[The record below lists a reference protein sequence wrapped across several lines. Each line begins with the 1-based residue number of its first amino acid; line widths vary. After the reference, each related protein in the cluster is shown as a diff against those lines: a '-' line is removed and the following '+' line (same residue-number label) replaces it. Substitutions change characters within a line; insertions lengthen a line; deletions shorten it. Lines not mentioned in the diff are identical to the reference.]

1 MILLFPLVLIAAA
14 VLVLRGKDS
23 SRGRG
28 LRWLAAWSVAGAAM
42 TFSFLTGF
50 SIGLLVLP
58 FAATILVVV
67 ARRSPHP
74 REALGFLA
82 GIAAVVLTV
91 VFAV

>member
-1 MILLFPLVLIAAA
+1 MVLVFPLLLLAAA
-14 VLVLRGKDS
+14 VLVARGRDT

-28 LRWLAAWSVAGAAM
+28 LRWLAAWAVAGAAM

-50 SIGLLVLP
+50 SIGLFVLP
-58 FAATILVVV
+58 FAAAVLVLV

-82 GIAAVVLTV
+82 GAAGVLLL
-91 VFAV
+91 VFV